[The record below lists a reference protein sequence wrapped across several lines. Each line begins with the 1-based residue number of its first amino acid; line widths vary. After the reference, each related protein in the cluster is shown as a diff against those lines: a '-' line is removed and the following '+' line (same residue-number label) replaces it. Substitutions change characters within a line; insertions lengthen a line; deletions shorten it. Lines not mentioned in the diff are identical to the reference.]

1 MYEWNGYCLNECPV
15 STYLTSIS
23 TVINGVVVMSLSC
36 KNCSIYC
43 QQCSSETNC
52 VVCTSGTFLM
62 PRSNPNNGSYQC
74 VTICASGY
82 YQISGNCIVCPSPCA
97 TCQLVN
103 TGISCLTCP
112 AGLLLMGSQC
122 VSSCPNG
129 YFSNNGLCNLCSPI
143 CASCSGLA
151 SNCTV
156 CKNINSYTPF
166 CNTSAINCTSIQ
178 YLSSASTCSN
188 CHSSC
193 LTCFGGSNF

>member
-82 YQISGNCIVCPSPCA
+82 YQISGNCIFCPSPCA

-112 AGLLLMGSQC
+112 AGFLLMGSQC

-129 YFSNNGLCNLCSPI
+129 YFSNNGLFS
-143 CASCSGLA
+143 
-151 SNCTV
+151 
-156 CKNINSYTPF
+156 
-166 CNTSAINCTSIQ
+166 
-178 YLSSASTCSN
+178 
-188 CHSSC
+188 
-193 LTCFGGSNF
+193 